1 MINLGAVL
9 KGLRLT
15 NGYTQQQIADIVEVS
30 KSMIS
35 AYENGIRQP
44 SYSVLVRLAK
54 EYKVT
59 TDYLLVNNLYNDY
72 SLDGLTEEQIETV
85 LKILKEMKKANG
97 FENF

>member
-59 TDYLLVNNLYNDY
+59 TDYLLGNNLYNDY